1 MNNEALQKT
10 LKAPAAIK
18 PRLGFL
24 GVGWIGRNRME
35 AMVNSGKARARYIA
49 DPVNELAL
57 TAKKL
62 APKAAVLKNLRELLK
77 KTDVEG
83 IVIATPSALHAEE
96 SIMALEAGKAVF
108 CQKPLGRN
116 KEEVMRVI
124 EAARKADRLL
134 GVDLSYRY
142 LNGIQK
148 MKQIVNDNGIGHIYA
163 VDLVFHNAY
172 GPDKEWF
179 YNPQLSG
186 GGCVID
192 LGIHLIDLALWM
204 LGYPKAENITSR
216 LFAKGKAFKD
226 TDNCVEDYAV
236 ARIDLEGDTT
246 VNLSCSWRQSAGR
259 DAVIEASFY
268 GTEGGLSL
276 KNLNGTFYDFKAER
290 YRWTAHETLAEPPE
304 DWGPGAAL
312 NWIERLAQSTRY
324 DAEIEHII
332 KVAEVI
338 DAIYGR
344 NTPIK
349 KSD

>member
-1 MNNEALQKT
+1 MNNEVLQQKT
-10 LKAPAAIK
+10 ISAPVSLK

-35 AMVNSGKARARYIA
+35 SILKGGNAEALYIV
-49 DPVNELAL
+49 DPINEMAL

-62 APKAAVLKNLRELLK
+62 APKASVLKNLKELLK
-77 KTDVEG
+77 KTDIEG

-96 SIMALEAGKAVF
+96 SIMALESGKAVF

-116 KEEVMRVI
+116 NKEVREVI

-134 GVDLSYRY
+134 GVDLSYRF
-142 LNGIQK
+142 LNGIRK
-148 MKQIVNDNGIGHIYA
+148 MKQIIDDKAIGHVYA

-172 GPDKEWF
+172 GPDKDWF

-186 GGCVID
+186 GGCVMD

-204 LGYPKAENITSR
+204 LDYPEVELVTSR
-216 LFAKGKAFKD
+216 LFTKGSFFKGSED
-226 TDNCVEDYAV
+226 TVEDYAS
-236 ARIDLEGDTT
+236 ARIDLRGDTT

-268 GTEGGLSL
+268 GTEGGVSL

-290 YRWTAHETLAEPPE
+290 YRWTAHETLSEPPE
-304 DWGPGAAL
+304 DWGKGAAL
-312 NWIERLAQSTRY
+312 NWTEKMSKSTKY
-324 DAEIEHII
+324 DPEIEQII
-332 KVAEVI
+332 RVSEVI

-344 NTPIK
+344 NNH
-349 KSD
+349 

>member
-1 MNNEALQKT
+1 MNNDILQKT
-10 LKAPAAIK
+10 VKVPVEEK

-35 AMVNSGKARARYIA
+35 AMVKSGKTEARYIV
-49 DPVNELAL
+49 DPASELAL
-57 TAKKL
+57 TARKL
-62 APKAAVLKNLRELLK
+62 SPKARVLKSLNELLRK
-77 KTDVEG
+77 DDLEAV
-83 IVIATPSALHAEE
+83 VIATPSALHAEE

-116 KEEVMRVI
+116 KEEVVRVI

-134 GVDLSYRY
+134 GVDLTYRF
-142 LNGIQK
+142 LDGIQK
-148 MKQIVNDNGIGHIYA
+148 MKEIVSSNGIGHVYA

-179 YNPQLSG
+179 YNPLLSG
-186 GGCVID
+186 GGCVMD
-192 LGIHLIDLALWM
+192 LGIHLIDLVLWM
-204 LGYPKAENITSR
+204 LDYPDVASVTSR
-216 LFAKGKAFKD
+216 LFAKGKSFRY
-226 TDNCVEDYAV
+226 TDHAVEDYASV
-236 ARIDLEGDTT
+236 RIDLEGDTT

-290 YRWTAHETLAEPPE
+290 FRWTAHETLSEPPE
-304 DWGPGAAL
+304 DWGPKAAL
-312 NWIERLAQSTRY
+312 DWMERLSKNTGY
-324 DAEIEHII
+324 DPEIEHII

-338 DAIYGR
+338 DRIYGR
-344 NTPIK
+344 NNT
-349 KSD
+349 